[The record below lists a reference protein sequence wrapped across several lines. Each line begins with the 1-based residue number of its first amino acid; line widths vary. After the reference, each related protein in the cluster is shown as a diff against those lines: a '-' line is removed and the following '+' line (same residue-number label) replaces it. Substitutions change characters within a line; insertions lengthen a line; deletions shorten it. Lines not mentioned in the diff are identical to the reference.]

1 MTKIVPLEI
10 RASDKLEML
19 KKSLEN
25 AYGIIQEIE
34 NIPPGWL
41 NSAAPEL
48 NKLMIVE
55 RESKELIYVIEK
67 YIKSLDQS
75 IERAH
80 GKFRRSN
87 ALCQSE
93 TPEAGK
99 K

>member
-10 RASDKLEML
+10 RVSDKLEML

-25 AYGIIQEIE
+25 AYDIIQEIE

-41 NSAAPEL
+41 NSTAPEL
-48 NKLMIVE
+48 NKLMIAE

-80 GKFRRSN
+80 GTRGDRPWKI
-87 ALCQSE
+87 
-93 TPEAGK
+93 
-99 K
+99 